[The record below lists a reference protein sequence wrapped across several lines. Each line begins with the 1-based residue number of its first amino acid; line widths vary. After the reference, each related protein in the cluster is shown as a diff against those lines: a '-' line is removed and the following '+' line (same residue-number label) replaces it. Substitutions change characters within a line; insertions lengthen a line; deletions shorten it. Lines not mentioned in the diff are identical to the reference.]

1 MRFRNIFIILS
12 LVLVA
17 SCSGRGRFSAE
28 LEDAIYELDKTIGDE
43 AVIEMSKTD
52 RIAKLKSGLSHQGS
66 PEEMYWTMNEIF
78 NEYFQYDVD
87 SAIFYAHRKLD
98 IAKQISSQELILDAL
113 FDIADRYAMSGM
125 NEEALRIVEKM
136 DTSNFN
142 PDLCKRRYSLLNTAY
157 TNLGKCAWEP

>member
-98 IAKQISSQELILDAL
+98 IAKQISSQGDLRRGTSPGMRSIHDGSITLWSISITMNGLGLI
-113 FDIADRYAMSGM
+113 M
-125 NEEALRIVEKM
+125 
-136 DTSNFN
+136 
-142 PDLCKRRYSLLNTAY
+142 RRFVNKSIQ
-157 TNLGKCAWEP
+157 NLMVQFTH